1 MIVSLII
8 GLICAALYSIKGG
21 WHRKWRIY
29 LEHKA
34 GIEHNADGS
43 VFGDLSIPQYVV
55 HRMLDG
61 KVLSTILY
69 GLLIW
74 ALPVAENPVLCALFW
89 LLAVAPSIGEDV
101 GAVGGYRGG
110 WGPYIERGFGRM
122 YGVKKCLQR
131 GVFMGA
137 VLGLPFWDMGFA
149 LAGAML
155 PVIAFIGISIE
166 QRRTGIVNASW
177 HLHEPMIGFVLGLA
191 LVHAL

>member
-1 MIVSLII
+1 MIVSFIV
-8 GLICAALYSIKGG
+8 AALYAIKGG
-21 WHRKWRIY
+21 WHGKWRIY

-43 VFGDLSIPQYVV
+43 VFGDMSIPQYFV
-55 HRMLDG
+55 HSLLDG
-61 KVLSTILY
+61 KVLSTVLY

-74 ALPVAENPVLCALFW
+74 ALPVAENPALCALFW
-89 LLAVAPSIGEDV
+89 LLAVAPSMGEEV
-101 GAVGGYRGG
+101 SAVGGYKGG
-110 WGPYIERGFGRM
+110 WGPYIEKEFGRM

-137 VLGLPFWDMGFA
+137 VLGLPFWDMGFV
-149 LAGAML
+149 LAGALM

-191 LVHAL
+191 LAHAL